1 MNLDYHL
8 LLTLAGC
15 VAGNLLILKLLARP
29 LHGVLC
35 RLCPDETAAS
45 FWLAYSH
52 IMLLLAPVLLVLLVN
67 LLAASVAAE
76 ARLQLGLIASVGGLM
91 LGLHTVGK
99 RLGQF
104 ITVPAPQ
111 PAPRPEAGEEAA

>member
-35 RLCPDETAAS
+35 RLCPDETAAR
-45 FWLAYSH
+45 FWLAYSR

-67 LLAASVAAE
+67 LLAAGVAAE

-99 RLGQF
+99 RLSQF